1 MSRHRYRT
9 TLPDGTPVTVTA
21 GRDFPLQWFYCNIE
35 GPGDDPRLEEE
46 DEGFF
51 YSNLHDPEAPHDDG
65 SYVEARLAE
74 HGVAIP
80 PPMARAILADRAEP
94 IRNAVTDGST

>member
-21 GRDFPLQWFYCNIE
+21 GWDFPLQWFYCNIE
-35 GPGDDPRLEEE
+35 GPGDDPRLDE
-46 DEGFF
+46 DEGTV
-51 YSNLHDPEAPHDDG
+51 YSNLHDPKAPRTDWG
-65 SYVEARLAE
+65 YFEVRLAE

-80 PPMARAILADRAEP
+80 PGMAEAIVEDRSRQR
-94 IRNAVTDGST
+94 RNAETDWST

>member
-1 MSRHRYRT
+1 MSRHRYRP

-21 GRDFPLQWFYCNIE
+21 GWDFPPQRYYLDIE
-35 GPGDDPRLEEE
+35 GPGDDPRLDE
-46 DEGFF
+46 DAGYV
-51 YSNLHDPEAPHDDG
+51 YSNLHDPKAPHDGG